1 MKETRFIDVN
11 KRKWKGYEDTL
22 SSDTHDPDKLK
33 GLFIGLT
40 DDLSYSRTFY
50 ERRSL
55 SIYLNNLAQ
64 KVFYLVYKNKSG
76 RANKLLFFWKE
87 ELPSIVYECRKSFL
101 VSLALFSLAFLIGIV
116 SSDQD
121 PGFSRTILGD
131 NYVRMTES
139 NIESGD
145 PMAVYRSRTET
156 SMFLGISWNNLR
168 VSFLTFV
175 FGLFFGFGTIGILF
189 TNGVM
194 VGTFQYFFVERGLFW
209 ESFLSIWMHGTIE
222 ISCIIIAGAAGITM
236 GRGLLFPGTITR
248 LQSLQLSAGKGLKIM
263 IGIVPLIVIAAFIE
277 GFFTRY
283 SDVSDVVR
291 LLFILSCL
299 VLILG
304 YFVYYPWRKSRT
316 GFLYS
321 SSNEHIAPQVK
332 REIDYSEIKTTGEII
347 TDLFHIYR
355 TIFKKYLLIAVFASM
370 ILALFFTVISQDQAD
385 PLTNTN
391 NIFTFIV
398 SVFELL
404 IILFDFKD
412 NMIFYFLNTLFF
424 STLTLCILY
433 FSRKR
438 FPGIHHDNFISHLR
452 KDIWFVLVSTLLTL
466 STLFVNGA
474 WSILALVLLLPIFL
488 FSLMYY
494 TSGMNKEEAQIEYM
508 IQMLSEGVNYLLR
521 FYLFVLLISTV
532 LLAILL
538 SPVTY
543 FLFELFQWNLRLA
556 PDKLNFVLTFSVTF
570 SICFVLSL
578 LTPILVLG
586 IKVCFYSIRE
596 LHLASMLK
604 EKIELI
610 GRV

>member
-11 KRKWKGYEDTL
+11 KKKWAGYEETL

-87 ELPSIVYECRKSFL
+87 ELPSIIYECRKSFL
-101 VSLALFSLAFLIGIV
+101 VSLALFSLAFLIGII
-116 SSDQD
+116 SSQHD

-145 PMAVYRSRTET
+145 PMAVYKSRTET

-194 VGTFQYFFVERGLFW
+194 VGTFQYFFIERGLFW

-222 ISCIIIAGAAGITM
+222 ISCIVIAGAAGITM

-283 SDVSDVVR
+283 TDVSDIIR
-291 LLFILSCL
+291 FIFIFSCL
-299 VLILG
+299 LLILG
-304 YFVYYPWRKSRT
+304 YFVYYPWRKSKT

-321 SSNEHIAPQVK
+321 SSNEHISPQVK
-332 REIDYSEIKTTGEII
+332 REIDYSEIKSTGEII
-347 TDLFHIYR
+347 ADLFHIYR
-355 TIFKKYLLIAVFASM
+355 TIFKRYLQIA
-370 ILALFFTVISQDQAD
+370 ILASLGLSFSITLLALDQSD

-391 NIFTFIV
+391 NIFTFML
-398 SVFELL
+398 SVFEVL
-404 IILFDFKD
+404 IAMFDFKD
-412 NMIFYFLNTLFF
+412 NLILYFLNTLFF
-424 STLTLCILY
+424 TVLILGILY
-433 FSRKR
+433 FSRSR
-438 FPGIHHDNFISHLR
+438 FPGTHQRSFLAHTKMYISY
-452 KDIWFVLVSTLLTL
+452 ILVSTLLIL
-466 STLFVNGA
+466 STLFVTGT
-474 WSILALVLLLPIFL
+474 WSLISLVLMLPIFL

-494 TSGMNKEEAQIEYM
+494 TSGNNGKEIKTENM
-508 IQMLSEGVNYLLR
+508 LQMLSEGVSYLLR

-538 SPVTY
+538 SPATY
-543 FLFELFQWNLRLA
+543 FLFEIFQWNLRL
-556 PDKLNFVLTFSVTF
+556 PPGQLHSVLTFSVTF

-578 LTPILVLG
+578 LAPILVLG
-586 IKVCFYSIRE
+586 IKVCFYSVRE
-596 LHLASMLK
+596 LHLASVLK
-604 EKIELI
+604 EKIDLI
-610 GRV
+610 GRA